1 MCHKHNTAL
10 FVRTGQSVS
19 SALQHLGATMIKTDV
34 SKKKKNLLFTW
45 QDRGCIVGW
54 VGVALQEEDGRASL
68 NRAIFML
75 TEQNTYNVKW
85 VA

>member
-1 MCHKHNTAL
+1 
-10 FVRTGQSVS
+10 
-19 SALQHLGATMIKTDV
+19 MIKTDI
-34 SKKKKNLLFTW
+34 SKKKNLLFTW
-45 QDRGCIVGW
+45 EDQGCIVGRA
-54 VGVALQEEDGRASL
+54 GVALQEEDGRTSL